1 MEAGVE
7 AHVAARP
14 GLILAIL
21 AFGGSGYAMLQSLV
35 VPALPVLQHELDT
48 TPTGVAWIFTTYL
61 LAASVATPIAGRF
74 GDMFGKKRALLVVLA
89 GLAGGTL
96 LAALATT
103 LPVLIFARTIQGL
116 GGAIFPLAFGII
128 RDEFPRERVPGS
140 IGLISGLLGI
150 GGALGIVLA
159 GPILDHLGY
168 HWLFWI
174 PFAVV
179 VGTFVATWIVVP
191 ESPVRAPGRIDW
203 AGAVLLSV
211 WLVCL
216 LLPISEAPKWG
227 WTAPQT
233 IGLLLLAV
241 AVAVV
246 WIEVE
251 RRSPSPLV
259 DIEMMRLKPV
269 WTTNLVG
276 FLVGW
281 GMFGA
286 FVLIPQFVSTPRSSG
301 YGFGSSVTEAGFFL
315 IPSALM
321 MILGGPLSGRL
332 SMRVGAKP
340 PLVIGVAIT
349 MLSFV
354 VLVFAHSSHWHVY
367 LASVLLGVGVGF
379 AFASMANLIVVAVR
393 PDQTG
398 VATGM
403 NAVARTVGG
412 AVGGQVAA
420 TILASTLLASGLP
433 AERGYTISFL
443 VSLGVLAIGVVVA
456 LAVPGRAP
464 SRAQVLAPE
473 PTLSVE

>member
-1 MEAGVE
+1 MEAQAE
-7 AHVAARP
+7 SRVAPRP
-14 GLILAIL
+14 GLVLAIL
-21 AFGGSGYAMLQSLV
+21 AFGGCGYSMLQSLV
-35 VPALPVLQHELDT
+35 VPALPALQHELDT

-61 LAASVATPIAGRF
+61 LAASIATPIAGRF
-74 GDMFGKKRALLVVLA
+74 GDMFGKKRALMVVLA
-89 GLAGGTL
+89 GLAAGTL

-103 LPVLIFARTIQGL
+103 LPVLILARTIQGL
-116 GGAIFPLAFGII
+116 GGAVFPLAFGII

-159 GPILDHLGY
+159 GPILTHLDY

-174 PFAVV
+174 PFVV
-179 VGTFVATWIVVP
+179 IVVTLVATWLVVP

-203 AGAVLLSV
+203 GGAVLLAV

-227 WTAPQT
+227 WTAPRT
-233 IGLLLLAV
+233 VGLLVVSIVV
-241 AVAVV
+241 AIA
-246 WIEVE
+246 WIGVE

-259 DIEMMRLKPV
+259 DIEMMRLRPV

-286 FVLIPQFVSTPRSSG
+286 FVLIPQFVQTPASSG
-301 YGFGSSVTEAGFFL
+301 YGFGSTVTESGFFL
-315 IPSALM
+315 IPSALT
-321 MILGGPLSGRL
+321 MIVAGPLSGRL
-332 SMRVGAKP
+332 SNRFGAKP
-340 PLVIGVAIT
+340 PLVVGVAVT

-354 VLVFAHSSHWHVY
+354 LLVVAHSAHWEVY
-367 LASVLLGVGVGF
+367 LASLLLGVGVGF
-379 AFASMANLIVVAVR
+379 AFASMANLIVLAVR

-403 NAVARTVGG
+403 NAVARTIGG
-412 AVGGQVAA
+412 AVGGQVSA

-443 VSLGVLAIGVVVA
+443 VSVGVLAVGIAAA

-464 SRAQVLAPE
+464 RRAKVLAAG

>member
-1 MEAGVE
+1 V
-7 AHVAARP
+7 
-14 GLILAIL
+14 
-21 AFGGSGYAMLQSLV
+21 
-35 VPALPVLQHELDT
+35 
-48 TPTGVAWIFTTYL
+48 GVAWIFTTYL

-74 GDMFGKKRALLVVLA
+74 GDMFGKKRALMVVLA
-89 GLAGGTL
+89 VLASGTL
-96 LAALATT
+96 LAALSSSLA
-103 LPVLIFARTIQGL
+103 LLILARTIQGV
-116 GGAIFPLAFGII
+116 GGAVFPLAFGII

-159 GPILDHLGY
+159 GPILAHLDY

-174 PFAVV
+174 PFGVV
-179 VGTFVATWIVVP
+179 TLTLVATWLIVP
-191 ESPVRAPGRIDW
+191 ESPVRAPGTIDW
-203 AGAVLLSV
+203 AGAALLSV

-227 WTAPQT
+227 WTSPWT
-233 IGLLLLAV
+233 IGLLAVAAFV
-241 AVAVV
+241 AVA
-246 WIEVE
+246 WIVVE
-251 RRSPSPLV
+251 RRTPSPLV
-259 DIEMMRLKPV
+259 DMRMMQLRPV

-286 FVLIPQFVSTPRSSG
+286 FVLIPQFVQTPASTG
-301 YGFGSSVTEAGFFL
+301 YGFGSTVTESGFFL
-315 IPSALM
+315 IPSALT
-321 MILGGPLSGRL
+321 MILAGPLSGRL
-332 SMRVGAKP
+332 STRFGAKL
-340 PLVIGVAIT
+340 PLVVGVAVT

-354 VLVFAHSSHWHVY
+354 LLVAAHSEHWQVY
-367 LASVLLGVGVGF
+367 LASVLLGVGIGF
-379 AFASMANLIVVAVR
+379 AFASMANLIVLAVR

-403 NAVARTVGG
+403 NAVARTIGG
-412 AVGGQVAA
+412 AVGGQVSA

-433 AERGYTISFL
+433 AERSYTISFL
-443 VSLGVLAIGVVVA
+443 VSVAVLAVGIVVA

-464 SRAQVLAPE
+464 RRAQVLAAE